1 MEYLFYILF
10 FVIISVLSLCT
21 IIPIFKRHHKTTGA
35 IINYNATMSKYVY
48 KVNMKSDDI
57 IEKLK
62 CKNIDD
68 ELSCTIDL
76 ANSVMIFSDDNDT
89 REYHYCIQ
97 ESSDY
102 SVLKL
107 EKVSLISM
115 KSQIPYKLNPYMVRK
130 LHAEMLPYSDNSF

>member
-1 MEYLFYILF
+1 MEYLFYIMF
-10 FVIISVLSLCT
+10 FVIFSVLSLGI
-21 IIPIFKRHHKTTGA
+21 IIPIFKKHYKTTGA
-35 IINYNATMSKYVY
+35 IINYNATMSKFVY
-48 KVNMKSDDI
+48 KVNLKSDDL

-76 ANSVMIFSDDNDT
+76 ANSVMTFSDDNDT

-107 EKVSLISM
+107 ENVSLISM
-115 KSQIPYKLNPYMVRK
+115 KSQIPYKLNTYMVRK